1 MIQQMATV
9 TLTETGLTVTVEE
22 ARTLVAVAF
31 IFSQVFDDFD
41 VKRPK
46 HTRRRR
52 RRSPKMLVPNSDTE
66 EEDEMDEPGA
76 AGRAR
81 QQEGSDDDEEGDEEY
96 EDEEE
101 EVAPGNYTIAFQI
114 NLNVLIDCL
123 NIFGTAGP
131 VTAPSA
137 GAHKKFTR
145 QGQGGGDGED
155 QNQNPNHNQGGN
167 DSDDGEPGAR
177 RGGASGGAGAG
188 AGQRT
193 LQPVSLGGQTNVEKK
208 TSVRMA
214 YAGDGYPLQLIV

>member
-1 MIQQMATV
+1 MATV

-46 HTRRRR
+46 RMRRR

-66 EEDEMDEPGA
+66 EEDELDDPDA
-76 AGRAR
+76 ARRAR
-81 QQEGSDDDEEGDEEY
+81 QREGSEGGGSGDDDEE

-101 EVAPGNYTIAFQI
+101 VVPGNYTIAFQI
-114 NLNVLIDCL
+114 NLNVFIDCL

-137 GAHKKFTR
+137 ATHKKWNR
-145 QGQGGGDGED
+145 PGQGGGDGED
-155 QNQNPNHNQGGN
+155 QIQNQNRNEGGGGGN
-167 DSDDGEPGAR
+167 DSDDGNPEAR
-177 RGGASGGAGAG
+177 RGGAG
-188 AGQRT
+188 AGQRA
-193 LQPVSLGGQTNVEKK
+193 LQPVSLGGQTNAEKK

-214 YAGDGYPLQLIV
+214 YAGEGYPLQLIM